1 MDTLGVVSKLT
12 SGLALVGF
20 VAALVAQV
28 ARLRVRTHRHA
39 LDRAPPQEV
48 PRLASDAVAMFRL
61 PVERLPPD
69 RVAALAMKELRLREQ
84 RAQPRF
90 RLLLLGA
97 VLSAALA
104 GLSVLV
110 PPWRGA
116 PAPPAPAPTPPPPV
130 APPVSAAPSIPSDP
144 GPWSGGAGP
153 AVGSIPPRVGSST
166 VGQRPAGGA
175 WTGMQKGHR
184 NHSGA
189 PVTVRIDQGSGS
201 RVGDVVIRQDGS

>member
-1 MDTLGVVSKLT
+1 MAGPADKACACSR
-12 SGLALVGF
+12 
-20 VAALVAQV
+20 QP
-28 ARLRVRTHRHA
+28 RTARHA
-39 LDRAPPQEV
+39 SPGATAQR
-48 PRLASDAVAMFRL
+48 
-61 PVERLPPD
+61 RLPPD

-144 GPWSGGAGP
+144 GPW
-153 AVGSIPPRVGSST
+153 
-166 VGQRPAGGA
+166 
-175 WTGMQKGHR
+175 
-184 NHSGA
+184 
-189 PVTVRIDQGSGS
+189 
-201 RVGDVVIRQDGS
+201 